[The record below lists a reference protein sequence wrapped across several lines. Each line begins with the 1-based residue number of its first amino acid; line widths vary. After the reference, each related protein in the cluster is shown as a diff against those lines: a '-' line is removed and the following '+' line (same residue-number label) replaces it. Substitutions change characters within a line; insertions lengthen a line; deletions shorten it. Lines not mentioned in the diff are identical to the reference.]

1 MVCNPPG
8 SSVHGLLG
16 RVCSHSLLQGFL
28 LTQGFEPRSPS
39 LQADSLPSES
49 YLLLY
54 LFILQ
59 IFVENLRLNLRLNVR
74 DLKVEKKVTIPALGT
89 STIK

>member
-1 MVCNPPG
+1 M
-8 SSVHGLLG
+8 
-16 RVCSHSLLQGFL
+16 
-28 LTQGFEPRSPS
+28 LTQGFEPRSPA